1 MTASNPVRYPDT
13 RSRPLM
19 TKRAWYLVVLGI
31 LIPGSAQVLA
41 GDRRLGRFGLGTTL
55 LFWVLVAAGVLA
67 FLVSRPVVVGIVTT
81 PAVLWALAALV
92 AFYGVLWMILGVNT
106 LRLARLVKAS
116 SPARAFIAALSVI
129 ALVGTTATASYALVN
144 VAAAIGVVDAVFS
157 DGAIAEPIDG
167 RYNILLLGGDAGP
180 DRVGLRPDSISVVSI
195 DAETGEIVIFGI
207 PRNLE
212 LAPFSEGSPMYGPY
226 PNGYNCGDDCLVS
239 YLYTYGQEH
248 TALYPDAVDA
258 GSSPGV
264 EAMRDAAEG
273 VLGMQIQYYVLIDM
287 KGFADLV
294 DALGGI
300 DITVKDRLPIGSNT
314 DANGNPVPPIG
325 YIEAGAQHLNGRNAL
340 WYARSR
346 YGTTDYDRMRR
357 QREVQEAIFQQADP
371 ANVITRFQAVA
382 AAGSQVVSTDIP
394 QVMLG
399 HFAGLAEKSRDF
411 EVTKIELVP
420 PAWDVVHPDF
430 DLIHQEVDADTAPRP
445 SGKN

>member
-1 MTASNPVRYPDT
+1 VTASNPVRYPDV

-41 GDRRLGRFGLGTTL
+41 GNRRAGRFGLATTL
-55 LFWVLVAAGVLA
+55 LFWALVLIAVVAV
-67 FLVSRPVVVGIVTT
+67 LVSRSTVVGVVTT
-81 PAVLWALAALV
+81 PAVLWVLGALAV
-92 AFYGVLWMILGVNT
+92 FYGILWFALGVNT

-116 SPARAFIAALSVI
+116 SPAKAFIAALSVI
-129 ALVGTTATASYALVN
+129 ALVGTTS
-144 VAAAIGVVDAVFS
+144 VAAYAVVNIAATIGVVHEVFS
-157 DGAIAEPIDG
+157 DGEIAAPIDG
-167 RYNILLLGGDAGP
+167 RYNIMLLGGDAGP

-195 DAETGEIVIFGI
+195 DADTGAIVMFGI

-212 LAPFSEGSPMYGPY
+212 QAPFSDGSPMYGPY
-226 PNGYNCGDDCLVS
+226 PDGYNCGDDCLVS

-248 TALYPDAVDA
+248 PDLYPKAEKA
-258 GSSPGV
+258 GSSPGI
-264 EAMRDAAEG
+264 EAMRDAVQG

-300 DITVKDRLPIGSNT
+300 DVTVKDRLPIGSNT
-314 DANGNPVPPIG
+314 DKFGNPVPPIG
-325 YIEAGAQHLNGRNAL
+325 YIEAGKQHLNGRNAL

-382 AAGSQVVSTDIP
+382 AAGSKVVSTDIP
-394 QVMLG
+394 QTMLG
-399 HFAGLAEKSRDF
+399 HFADLAEKSKKHKL
-411 EVTKIELVP
+411 TKVEFVP
-420 PAWDVVHPDF
+420 PNWDVVHPDF
-430 DLIHQEVDADTAPRP
+430 GLIHKEVDAETKPKTK
-445 SGKN
+445 S